1 MLPGGP
7 RGRNGHYCIIVY
19 RRRISCTGVA
29 GLADCAGK
37 ETKTTFPVNKGVKGK
52 DKVWKF
58 SLLLDKKQIFV
69 MH

>member
-19 RRRISCTGVA
+19 SRRISCTGVA

-52 DKVWKF
+52 DLK
-58 SLLLDKKQIFV
+58 
-69 MH
+69 